1 MGRYS
6 LYLPDEEQRSCC
18 IFLLRYFSSYE
29 KYLKVIF
36 FQNAMLYRIETSISI
51 SVVVD
56 LCDEKGSMK
65 KLFENL
71 ESYAD
76 DFLVE
81 RDSFILI
88 KVESKFDIL

>member
-1 MGRYS
+1 M
-6 LYLPDEEQRSCC
+6 
-18 IFLLRYFSSYE
+18 
-29 KYLKVIF
+29 
-36 FQNAMLYRIETSISI
+36 
-51 SVVVD
+51 VVD

-76 DFLVE
+76 EFLVE

-88 KVESKFDIL
+88 KVESKLDIMKLFIAALVTKIQVE